1 VKNQYVIIRDDLLI
15 DPVTVITEGLLIGRL
30 MECELLLNH
39 PAVSRA
45 QAGIKH
51 IDDDYYLFPLRPN
64 NPVTLNGK
72 AVEGNEALA
81 AGDVLF
87 IGPFRLE
94 IDDTQESLVIRVT
107 LQIGM
112 VASDVDS
119 SSAIVTTDQLVTPV
133 EGKKPAKPRA
143 APIAGTKALDIFWDK
158 RIREAGKKIRRSPLF
173 PKTQRRS
180 GKAQFNWLATS
191 DLRSRWSGSLFIWA
205 ALLVGLLSIAAAYSY
220 TRAFVPA
227 PLSNSHSVNVMSMVP
242 AIASRPNA
250 GSCTSCHSWKGKID
264 QRCAECHQTESFLA
278 TVIKP
283 HEAAGIGCVE
293 CHAEHK
299 GADFKAGEA
308 ALTTCAGCHNNSNTQ
323 VYNGKHV
330 RTPHGGTD
338 GYPVVDGVWSLKAV
352 NDDEWDLKKIPI
364 VRLPS
369 DSDEKWKSK
378 QFHAIHSERVRV
390 VPGIQGNA
398 LGQLSC
404 SSCHKSF
411 DPIDRATPRTT
422 CATCHNGLVESGTN
436 KILIASN
443 QPNCTSCHVQHIK
456 DKRSWGA
463 KFLSQPA
470 L

>member
-1 VKNQYVIIRDDLLI
+1 MKNQYVIIRDDLLI

-94 IDDTQESLVIRVT
+94 IDDTEESLVIRVS

-119 SSAIVTTDQLVTPV
+119 SSAAVTTDQLVTPV

-264 QRCAECHQTESFLA
+264 QRCAECHQTESFVA

-308 ALTTCAGCHNNSNTQ
+308 ALTTCTGCHNNSNTQ

-330 RTPHGGTD
+330 GTPHGGTD

-411 DPIDRATPRTT
+411 DPIDRVTPRTT
-422 CATCHNGLVESGTN
+422 CGTCHNGLVEGGTN
-436 KILIASN
+436 RVLIASN